1 MFDLTFC
8 NFQPHEFDECRFDVS
23 VHDCVWYLR
32 ADSPEER
39 NRWVETLEAYKVYL
53 SKISL

>member
-1 MFDLTFC
+1 MFDLTFY

-53 SKISL
+53 